1 MSNRRSETVRLNVKS
16 HVVAEDDVEMEF
28 IAEEEALEGDSALA
42 EQNTEP
48 HLVETD
54 DGRLII
60 DTKPGFTCTG
70 CQKSFATANGLNRH
84 KKEAC
89 EGSTR
94 EKFENVL
101 DLERRAAQ
109 QAQPGEE
116 FFKYCDPNPEN
127 PCYCCGEDITTAH
140 TGHIRCKFCPKSF
153 KAYEYMERHLA
164 SVHAEDDTF
173 ACPQCNAKC
182 SSAKILNDHLLTHS
196 EGKPF
201 SCMRCSK
208 DFTRKYHLERHL
220 NHSSCGDN
228 PKHMQPCEVC
238 GKEFARLD
246 NLREHLRFHMGQ
258 ATRKRDYQ
266 CPYCPKS
273 FYGSSLLNIHIRT
286 HTGEKPFPCD
296 LCTKSFPSTG
306 ALRKHRRCHTG
317 ERPYRCDQCSATFAA
332 RETLN
337 RHRKTH
343 TGEKP
348 HECTICH
355 KAFIQASQLRS
366 HMFNH
371 TGEGGFDCEQCGATF
386 SRKTRLTEHIK
397 FVHNKE
403 KPQACPT
410 CGKEFVRKED
420 LQRHQDTHEEIK
432 NFACSECGKRFTSRT
447 SLNSHMRVHIVE
459 EPATCKICGKEFL
472 RQDCLARHMR
482 GKHRDDYYMKIDAQ
496 PEKVHN
502 QVSTVVDVEEDP
514 HVLEIDGEVYQI
526 TPLEEVKLVRINSA
540 TASQSSTTIAT
551 AAETSSP
558 PDDDA
563 AATAAPTCT
572 VKTEDGKKIQ
582 VLEVVNI
589 VPPKEAKPAVVIAK
603 PTTSP
608 IKVAQPKKPKQVK
621 ANPMPVA
628 VGQEKV
634 VPAMVQLPVQKA
646 KEPKEPKERKKRK
659 QTAESTE
666 SSEIKKTKIKKEKLD
681 DSMPIFLSDSSLKE
695 KISELL
701 CLLIDEEML
710 EEFGWPKAPVEE
722 VLSNVIVRCGHKPA
736 RDEEDMGGDM
746 TTRMRENTK
755 ILFSLTMDD
764 DNIKTLLNNQTID
777 EVIMSVLKTK

>member
-1 MSNRRSETVRLNVKS
+1 MSKRRSEKFRLNVTS
-16 HVVAEDDVEMEF
+16 HGEEDVEMEF
-28 IAEEEALEGDSALA
+28 IPQAGEGGDVGALEGDALA
-42 EQNTEP
+42 EQNSEP

-60 DTKPGFTCTG
+60 NMKPGLTCTV
-70 CQKSFATANGLNRH
+70 CQKAFETANGLAKH
-84 KKEAC
+84 KKEVC
-89 EGSTR
+89 NVETTLPDVD
-94 EKFENVL
+94 VL
-101 DLERRAAQ
+101 DLERKAAKS
-109 QAQPGEE
+109 AMPGEE

-127 PCYCCGEDITTAH
+127 PCYCCGEDISTAH

-196 EGKPF
+196 DGKPF
-201 SCMRCSK
+201 SCLRCSK
-208 DFTRKYHLERHL
+208 DFTRKYHLDRHL
-220 NHSSCGDN
+220 NHSSCGDK
-228 PKHMQPCEVC
+228 PKHLQPCEVC

-246 NLREHLRFHMGQ
+246 NLREHLRFHMGEG
-258 ATRKRDYQ
+258 TRKRDYQ

-296 LCTKSFPSTG
+296 LCSKSFPSTG
-306 ALRKHRRCHTG
+306 ALRKHRRSHTG

-348 HECTICH
+348 HVCSICH
-355 KAFIQASQLRS
+355 KGFIQASQLRS
-366 HMFNH
+366 HMFQH
-371 TGEGGFDCEQCGATF
+371 TGEGGFECDQCGATF
-386 SRKTRLTEHIK
+386 NRKTRLTEHTNY
-397 FVHNKE
+397 VHQQK
-403 KPQACPT
+403 KPLECST
-410 CGKEFVRKED
+410 CGKEFLRKED
-420 LQRHQDTHEEIK
+420 LQRHMDTHAEIK
-432 NFACSECGKRFTSRT
+432 NFECSDCGKRFVSRT
-447 SLNSHMRVHIVE
+447 ALNTHLRVHNIE
-459 EPATCKICGKEFL
+459 EPAICTICDKEFL
-472 RQDCLARHMR
+472 RQDCLTRHMR
-482 GKHRDDYYMKIDAQ
+482 SKHRDQYYMKEESEDGEEKQ
-496 PEKVHN
+496 PSSEPAE
-502 QVSTVVDVEEDP
+502 TTPVEVAEDDE

-526 TPLEEVKLVRINSA
+526 TPLEEVHIVRIGTSA
-540 TASQSSTTIAT
+540 N
-551 AAETSSP
+551 TS
-558 PDDDA
+558 A
-563 AATAAPTCT
+563 T
-572 VKTEDGKKIQ
+572 VKTEEGKKIE

-589 VPPKEAKPAVVIAK
+589 EPPQEAKPKVLVEKAPQQPAK
-603 PTTSP
+603 VTMP
-608 IKVAQPKKPKQVK
+608 VEKKPKKEKPKEEASPVK
-621 ANPMPVA
+621 
-628 VGQEKV
+628 EKV
-634 VPAMVQLPVQKA
+634 APAMVKLPVPSIVS

-659 QTAESTE
+659 QNAESDAVVRR
-666 SSEIKKTKIKKEKLD
+666 TKIKKEKPD
-681 DSMPIFLSDSSLKE
+681 DSVPIFLSDSSLKQ

-736 RDEEDMGGDM
+736 RDEEDMGGDA

-764 DNIKTLLNNQTID
+764 DNIKTLLNNHTVD
-777 EVIMSVLKTK
+777 EVIMNVLKTR